1 MDKVDPAPSPSPAL
15 VRPSVAVSAARLIST
30 ITGAWLFHDVA
41 HIRDDGFRKARSKF
55 DLQSLLFADYARA
68 RRFLLDRDRQ

>member
-1 MDKVDPAPSPSPAL
+1 MDKVDPPHRQAPAS

-41 HIRDDGFRKARSKF
+41 HIRDDGFRKVRSKF
-55 DLQSLLFADYARA
+55 DLQSLLFADYARSSLFA
-68 RRFLLDRDRQ
+68 RS